1 MLPRPNAH
9 GPLLKAARGE
19 PTERKRIVL
28 FLYFFYHFLSVPC
41 SFRGKRQLRVDVDRW
56 RHRLP
61 LQDRRGGETWN
72 ARRLLSQYR
81 IVVLYLPCA
90 RSTSG
95 VFVRTAGREHVCEKQ
110 CGNRTNWVGFLQRRN
125 LKYALK
131 QKIHR
136 LLPRS
141 KYPGFS
147 KISVKRFLAYSEFLG
162 ISGLF
167 FVHARK
173 SPDRGVL
180 TKKKQKNTRAHY
192 GRWHE
197 PLAWKPS
204 LVNP

>member
-28 FLYFFYHFLSVPC
+28 FLFFFITFCLCRVRSEESVSCALTSTDGATDCPC
-41 SFRGKRQLRVDVDRW
+41 RVVAVEK
-56 RHRLP
+56 LGTLAVYCP
-61 LQDRRGGETWN
+61 QF
-72 ARRLLSQYR
+72 R

-95 VFVRTAGREHVCEKQ
+95 VFVRTGGREHVCEKQ